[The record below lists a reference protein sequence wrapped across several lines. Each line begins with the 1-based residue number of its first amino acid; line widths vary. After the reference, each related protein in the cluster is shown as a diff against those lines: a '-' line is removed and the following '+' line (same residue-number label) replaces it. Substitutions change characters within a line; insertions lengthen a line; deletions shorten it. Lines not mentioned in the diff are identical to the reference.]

1 MGGARRRKLAIEL
14 LIEIM
19 RKTGAGQVTF
29 E

>member
-19 RKTGAGQVTF
+19 RKTDAGQAAF